1 LTGGAVREILNPMLA
16 VLAIGIIFAFIALSF
31 IALIVLAIYAFWKM
45 RSDDFW
51 DEQG

>member
-1 LTGGAVREILNPMLA
+1 MLA
-16 VLAIGIIFAFIALSF
+16 VLAVGLIFGLIALSF
-31 IALIVLAIYAFWKM
+31 LALIALAIYAFWKM